1 MTGVST
7 ASFDVQPD
15 GRVEARLVFASAEP
29 LAGTPLREEDL
40 RAFVLDGVGVSTDG
54 AVCPATFLGAGQ
66 TEVDGSGN
74 LVLEASYA
82 CPRVIGEVS
91 GIDVTLYYL
100 SALGPRRRGRSR
112 ESRPAVL
119 QAKRCSRPTIG
130 RSHSGCPGTPSA
142 QDACKGG
149 GCSHDRVGR
158 VRRSRG
164 GPLPGADVH
173 RGLVTVRGQRL
184 YSLVS
189 STGDQSHLLTL
200 EIPPGVSAYDFTFG

>member
-100 SALGPRRRGRSR
+100 SALGPAHREIARITAGGATSEEVLSADHRAIALRLPGDTLRARRLQRGR
-112 ESRPAVL
+112 
-119 QAKRCSRPTIG
+119 
-130 RSHSGCPGTPSA
+130 
-142 QDACKGG
+142 
-149 GCSHDRVGR
+149 
-158 VRRSRG
+158 
-164 GPLPGADVH
+164 
-173 RGLVTVRGQRL
+173 
-184 YSLVS
+184 
-189 STGDQSHLLTL
+189 LLT
-200 EIPPGVSAYDFTFG
+200 IVSAAFAALVAALFVWRWRATRKAGNR